1 MRRHGAGRRYLKDQT
16 SLGLISVQIGTGD
29 DAAITPLE
37 MPRQTLAQAYSGQFT
52 NFLAVI

>member
-1 MRRHGAGRRYLKDQT
+1 MCCHGAGRRYLKDQT

-29 DAAITPLE
+29 DAAIMPPE